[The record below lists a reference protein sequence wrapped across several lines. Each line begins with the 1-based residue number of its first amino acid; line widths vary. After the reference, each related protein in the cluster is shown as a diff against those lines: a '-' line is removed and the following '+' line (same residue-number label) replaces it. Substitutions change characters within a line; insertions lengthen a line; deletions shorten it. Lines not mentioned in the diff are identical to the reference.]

1 MEAVGN
7 GEDNTPT
14 AICSGWGYW
23 DQGLG
28 SPSNGK
34 LAMPLGPALAP
45 PWPRLGRSSQG
56 ALPKGDASPL
66 AGAASH
72 RTSAGAIKFDTMS
85 ENVVGLNVQKVVEP
99 DADQGVHPEKTREKV
114 DPEAQT
120 ISVEAT
126 SVVDYETYP
135 LPTEEERSTLRKV
148 HDSIP
153 LASWSL
159 CVVEMAERASFYGVK
174 AAFNNYLQFPLP
186 EGGPGTGA
194 IDPSKP
200 NSHAGALGLGLRT
213 ASALG
218 LLFTFLA
225 YVIPIFGAWI
235 ADVKIGRYQAIGWG
249 VFIGGVA
256 HVIMVGGA
264 APALLQAGKGVAPFL
279 ISYFLLAIGAGI
291 FKPNVAPTVIDQ
303 YKHQKEYTKVLKS
316 GEKVIVDPETT
327 ISHIM
332 LIFYAFINV
341 GAFFSIAVVYIEKYH
356 SFWLAYLIP
365 GIVYFL
371 LPVLLAATYKRT
383 VRLPPQ
389 GSDLN
394 RFVKITVSAL
404 KASKGNILAKNFW
417 HNVQPSTIYSETSL
431 RVSYSEKDV
440 EDARRTWGAV
450 QIFLYIPIWYLNDG
464 GVGNVQSNQG
474 AAMTSDGAPND
485 LLSHFNPLVIIVFS
499 PFMAQVVYPFLKR
512 KGIKYGRISRM
523 TTGFILATI
532 SSVIGAIVQWKV
544 YETSPCGYYASDCD
558 GVSPISIWWQIPNVA
573 LGAMSEIF
581 VNVTAYELAYA
592 RAPEHMRST
601 VVALFLFM
609 TALSSALGQILLPS
623 IADPTLVWA
632 WAAPGIALAVQ
643 TVVFWFRHRHM
654 NDEVFMTY
662 TEDYQSASSVEK
674 KSLDKEEK

>member
-1 MEAVGN
+1 SL
-7 GEDNTPT
+7 TPCVSQDVIRLSSSFPLTLQST
-14 AICSGWGYW
+14 A
-23 DQGLG
+23 
-28 SPSNGK
+28 
-34 LAMPLGPALAP
+34 
-45 PWPRLGRSSQG
+45 
-56 ALPKGDASPL
+56 
-66 AGAASH
+66 
-72 RTSAGAIKFDTMS
+72 

-99 DADQGVHPEKTREKV
+99 DADQGVHSEKTREKV

-120 ISVEAT
+120 NSVEAT

-153 LASWSL
+153 LTAWSL

-264 APALLQAGKGVAPFL
+264 APAVLQAGRGVAPFL

-394 RFVKITVSAL
+394 RFVKITVAAL

-417 HNVQPSTIYSETSL
+417 HKVQPSTIYSETSL

-440 EDARRTWGAV
+440 DDARRTWEAV

-662 TEDYQSASSVEK
+662 KEDYQSASSIEK

>member
-1 MEAVGN
+1 MA
-7 GEDNTPT
+7 
-14 AICSGWGYW
+14 
-23 DQGLG
+23 
-28 SPSNGK
+28 
-34 LAMPLGPALAP
+34 
-45 PWPRLGRSSQG
+45 
-56 ALPKGDASPL
+56 
-66 AGAASH
+66 
-72 RTSAGAIKFDTMS
+72 
-85 ENVVGLNVQKVVEP
+85 ENVVGLNVHKVVEP
-99 DADQGVHPEKTREKV
+99 DSDQGVHPEKKQHVSALDVESQ
-114 DPEAQT
+114 PNSLEQT
-120 ISVEAT
+120 SSILDDVS
-126 SVVDYETYP
+126 YP
-135 LPTEEERSTLRKV
+135 APTEEERSTLRKV
-148 HDSIP
+148 ADSIP
-153 LASWSL
+153 VTAWSL

-200 NSHAGALGLGLRT
+200 NSHAGALGLGLQT

-225 YVIPIFGAWI
+225 YFIPIFGAWI
-235 ADVKIGRYQAIGWG
+235 ADVKIGRYKAIALG
-249 VFIGGVA
+249 VVIGGIS

-264 APALLQAGKGVAPFL
+264 APSVLQGSKAGAVAVFL

-303 YKHQKEYTKVLKS
+303 YKHQREYTKVLKS

-327 ISHIM
+327 INHIM

-356 SFWLAYLIP
+356 SFWLAYLVP

-383 VRLPPQ
+383 VRIPPQ

-394 RFVKITVSAL
+394 RFVKITTTGI
-404 KASKGNILAKNFW
+404 KASKGNIFSKNFW
-417 HNVQPSTIYSETSL
+417 QNIKPTTLAERGVH
-431 RVSYSEKDV
+431 VSYSEKDV
-440 EDARRTWGAV
+440 DDARRTWQAV
-450 QIFLYIPIWYLNDG
+450 QIFLYIPVWYLNDG

-485 LLSHFNPLVIIVFS
+485 LLSHFNPLVIIIFS
-499 PFMAQVVYPFLKR
+499 PFMANVVYPFLER
-512 KGIKYGRISRM
+512 RNIKIGRISRM
-523 TTGFILATI
+523 TIGFVLATI
-532 SSVIGAIVQWKV
+532 SSVIGALVQWRV
-544 YETSPCGYYASDCD
+544 YETSPCGYYASDCND
-558 GVSPISIWWQIPNVA
+558 VSPLSIWWQIPNVA

-609 TALSSALGQILLPS
+609 TALSSAMGQILLPS
-623 IADPTLVWA
+623 IADPTLIWA
-632 WAAPGIALAVQ
+632 WAAPGIALFVQ
-643 TVVFWFRHRHM
+643 TIVFWYRHRHL
-654 NDEVFMTY
+654 NDDVFMTY
-662 TEDYQSASSVEK
+662 KEDFESVRSNEK
-674 KSLDKEEK
+674 IVDKEEK